1 MYLDMQVGT
10 RKVLENILDPTQSPS
25 MCLTVLDA
33 LKVSLLALN
42 KAHKINVV
50 NEPGGTNTQI
60 WKWSTQSRALMEVF
74 PVITMGISI
83 EPGGPDSTKHL
94 GS

>member
-1 MYLDMQVGT
+1 MYLEMQVGT
-10 RKVLENILDPTQSPS
+10 RKFLENILDPTQSPS

-50 NEPGGTNTQI
+50 NEPGGYQHTD
-60 WKWSTQSRALMEVF
+60 MEV
-74 PVITMGISI
+74 INTIQS
-83 EPGGPDSTKHL
+83 L
-94 GS
+94 NGSLSSDHYGNLNRARRP